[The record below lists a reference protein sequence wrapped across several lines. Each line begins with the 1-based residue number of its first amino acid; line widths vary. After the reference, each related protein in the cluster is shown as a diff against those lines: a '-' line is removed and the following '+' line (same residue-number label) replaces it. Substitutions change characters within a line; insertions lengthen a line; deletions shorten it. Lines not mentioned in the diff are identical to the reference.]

1 MVWINKLRR
10 NLLQDTRPLIRRLDV
25 YVFYF
30 KFQLKYIL
38 SFELIIWKYYVV
50 YNRELG
56 KKAQKI
62 QKYNELEEGNKL
74 SLEKLK

>member
-1 MVWINKLRR
+1 M
-10 NLLQDTRPLIRRLDV
+10 LQDTRPLIRRLDV